1 VSLHGL
7 RHTAASIMLG
17 AGVPLL
23 IVSRQ
28 LGHANPNVTATI
40 YAHLMSDPQLD
51 LAAMAFDDDRHGAGV
66 GAGIDA
72 DA

>member
-40 YAHLMSDPQLD
+40 YAHLMSDSQLD
-51 LAAMAFDDDRHGAGV
+51 LAAMSFDNDRHGAGV

-72 DA
+72 AA